1 MEVPSLF
8 TNFFAVNNPDSPPAR
23 QKTKLRELEHRF
35 WQEHLPGDDDDHS
48 TAISSLAIVTGLTK
62 AQVSRISIAFAT
74 LADLPELKALQQKLY
89 HLDLS
94 RLITISNEL
103 AGINPDNLAGADA
116 ILTEYLTATSP
127 NQILPSPASIG
138 RKIKEIRDLLDDAR
152 ATGSRGTQDD
162 SSFGVTFSPDGTAE
176 IGASVDAVDGH
187 IINDAVTQHAKKND
201 LTYGEAFS
209 DILRN
214 NIQVK
219 VVLNLYTAKDLA
231 NAPVWASGIGWLDAK
246 TGTFWSEK
254 ANKEQDMDA
263 AAKISTDKHDPPPA
277 LRDALI
283 GRDGTCRF
291 PGCSVPALKTQ
302 ADHRIPY
309 EEGGETCLG
318 GIGCL
323 CQHHHNMKTDGRVTY
338 LLDPFSGI
346 IVWLMGDGT
355 WAVSEPNGPLNPK
368 NARWAQTVA
377 QHRARHHKRW
387 VKEDAK

>member
-162 SSFGVTFSPDGTAE
+162 RSIMCNNQCNSTQLGLATWQ
-176 IGASVDAVDGH
+176 GH
-187 IINDAVTQHAKKND
+187 
-201 LTYGEAFS
+201 
-209 DILRN
+209 
-214 NIQVK
+214 
-219 VVLNLYTAKDLA
+219 
-231 NAPVWASGIGWLDAK
+231 
-246 TGTFWSEK
+246 
-254 ANKEQDMDA
+254 
-263 AAKISTDKHDPPPA
+263 
-277 LRDALI
+277 
-283 GRDGTCRF
+283 
-291 PGCSVPALKTQ
+291 
-302 ADHRIPY
+302 
-309 EEGGETCLG
+309 
-318 GIGCL
+318 
-323 CQHHHNMKTDGRVTY
+323 
-338 LLDPFSGI
+338 
-346 IVWLMGDGT
+346 
-355 WAVSEPNGPLNPK
+355 
-368 NARWAQTVA
+368 
-377 QHRARHHKRW
+377 
-387 VKEDAK
+387 

>member
-1 MEVPSLF
+1 MFS
-8 TNFFAVNNPDSPPAR
+8 NFFAVNNPNSPLAV
-23 QKTKLRELEHRF
+23 QKTKLRQLEHHF
-35 WQEHLPGDDDDHS
+35 WHTHLPKDDDDHS
-48 TAISSLAIVTGLTK
+48 SHISALAIATGLSK

-74 LADLPELKALQQKLY
+74 LADLPLLSALQHSLH

-94 RLITISNEL
+94 RLITISNEI
-103 AGINPDNLAGADA
+103 AGINPDHLEDADGL
-116 ILTEYLTATSP
+116 LTEYLTATSP
-127 NQILPSPASIG
+127 NQVLPSPASIG

-152 ATGSRGTQDD
+152 ATGSRGSQDD
-162 SSFGVTFSPDGTAE
+162 SSFGVSFNPDGTAE

-209 DILRN
+209 DIMRN

-219 VVLNLYTAKDLA
+219 VILNLYSAKDLA

-246 TGTFWSEK
+246 TGSFWSKK
-254 ANKEQDMDA
+254 ATTEQDMDEA
-263 AAKISTDKHDPPPA
+263 VKINTQKHDPPHP
-277 LRDALI
+277 LRTALI

-309 EEGGETCLG
+309 EEGGITCLG
-318 GIGCL
+318 GLGCL

-355 WAVSEPNGPLNPK
+355 WAVSEPSGPLTPK

-387 VKEDAK
+387 TKEEAK